1 MEISKL
7 DHLVLTVKDFEKTV
21 SFYVSVMGKGPNC
34 GAERRRRSRLHST
47 QWTGVLDAG
56 MYVIQLSYH
65 QDIGLESPLLRRSGS
80 TLPEIV
86 GLSFELL

>member
-1 MEISKL
+1 MCQSWVR
-7 DHLVLTVKDFEKTV
+7 DLTVVWSDDGARAYILP
-21 SFYVSVMGKGPNC
+21 SGP
-34 GAERRRRSRLHST
+34 
-47 QWTGVLDAG
+47 GVLDAG

>member
-47 QWTGVLDAG
+47 QWTGRIGCRNVRNP
-56 MYVIQLSYH
+56 VILS
-65 QDIGLESPLLRRSGS
+65 SGHRPRV
-80 TLPEIV
+80 TVAAPQRQYAA
-86 GLSFELL
+86 